1 MDYNPRAADSY
12 SDHISSVS
20 EQQSC
25 IALQDVH
32 NEFGLLLVK
41 KGSAIGSELAAK
53 MAEHTLD
60 HAVDDAIGLEDTL
73 TQKSLIT
80 AFNTLAA
87 QHPDFVAVTDQRGAQ
102 GLLDTLCLRQP
113 LPRILMQKLRVMQLQ
128 LPQQFEQSL
137 LGAWLAALIA
147 LAGQWPTEAIYQAF
161 CGALFRDL
169 GLLHIAPEW
178 VLKEPPLSQQ
188 ERRSLSVHP
197 RVSQKIIVDTVS
209 YGTDM
214 ALALAVAEHHEHPA
228 GIGYPAGKIA
238 KRMTETGLL
247 LALTDLLCR
256 IYRERG
262 SLMATLPY
270 LRAAFSVY
278 NLPIQQVAYRLLAA
292 TELAD
297 AKAEPMDT
305 EQLSDSAIERL
316 VSIGAVFAFLVTL
329 QEQLRQGLQE
339 QSSKQ
344 QVLRQKAQAAG
355 STSKGLGA
363 QGEYLLHRIEE
374 ALTLLRTTGLASIDM
389 LSLLDEMRHESSMA
403 LLDTVILEQEFLH
416 IAEHIFRLG
425 ARWLGNEKTLTTARK
440 KTIRETLASIHEVVE
455 QCEGDGLF
463 IV

>member
-1 MDYNPRAADSY
+1 MMEYNPCAPDSY
-12 SDHISSVS
+12 SEHIGSVS
-20 EQQSC
+20 QQQSC

-41 KGSAIGSELAAK
+41 KGSAIGSQLAAK

-60 HAVDDAIGLEDTL
+60 QAVDDAVGLESTL
-73 TQKSLIT
+73 TQQSLLS

-113 LPRILMQKLRVMQLQ
+113 LPRILMQKLSVMQLQ
-128 LPQQFEQSL
+128 LPQQFQHSL

-169 GLLHIAPEW
+169 GLLHITPEL
-178 VLKEPPLSQQ
+178 VVKEPPLSQQ

-197 RVSQKIIVDTVS
+197 RVSEKIILTTAS
-209 YGTDM
+209 YGADM
-214 ALALAVAEHHEHPA
+214 ARAVAEHHEHPA

-256 IYRERG
+256 IYCERG

-278 NLPIQQVAYRLLAA
+278 NLPIQQVAFRLLAA
-292 TELAD
+292 TELAE
-297 AKAEPMDT
+297 AKAEPMDA
-305 EQLSDSAIERL
+305 EQLSDKAIERL

-329 QEQLRQGLQE
+329 QEQLQQGLQE

-344 QVLRQKAQAAG
+344 QALRQKAQTSGAA
-355 STSKGLGA
+355 SKGLRP
-363 QGEYLLHRIEE
+363 QGEYLLYRIKE

-389 LSLLDEMRHESSMA
+389 LSLLDEMRHESA
-403 LLDTVILEQEFLH
+403 VELLDTAILEQEFLH
-416 IAEHIFRLG
+416 IAEHIYRLG
-425 ARWLGNEKTLTTARK
+425 ARWLGSENTLSDTRK
-440 KTIRETLASIHEVVE
+440 KTIRETLRSIHEVVE